1 MQWDSSTLYQ
11 NVSCVIKLSV
21 SSCVQEI
28 IQTNLWGGAFQISV
42 LQWRLDR
49 RPERGV
55 QVMTKNSSAGGNFNL
70 FQLVIFGYFKL
81 KTCSSVSIWF
91 IVGLACVA
99 GFSLLTLVATIILL
113 SWRRTSRRK
122 NPDDPAAFF
131 LDQLPPGRRQEEE
144 EPSRSTRSSEVEEVS
159 RAQER
164 RRGWTEQRDTLPRYP
179 VSRHLYQV
187 KYIPVGKT

>member
-1 MQWDSSTLYQ
+1 MTPRTQAGQSAGKRLI
-11 NVSCVIKLSV
+11 CVPA
-21 SSCVQEI
+21 CVQEI
-28 IQTNLWGGAFQISV
+28 IQTSLWGGAFQISV

-55 QVMTKNSSAGGNFNL
+55 QVTKNCPGGEYLNQNNCF
-70 FQLVIFGYFKL
+70 
-81 KTCSSVSIWF
+81 SVSIWF

-113 SWRRTSRRK
+113 SRRRTSRRK
-122 NPDDPAAFF
+122 TPDPAAVF

-144 EPSRSTRSSEVEEVS
+144 EPSRSTRSSEEEEVS
-159 RAQER
+159 RAEE
-164 RRGWTEQRDTLPRYP
+164 RRGWTEQRDFPRYP

-187 KYIPVGKT
+187 KSIPVGKTQKLANFNCDPI

>member
-1 MQWDSSTLYQ
+1 M
-11 NVSCVIKLSV
+11 NI
-21 SSCVQEI
+21 
-28 IQTNLWGGAFQISV
+28 
-42 LQWRLDR
+42 
-49 RPERGV
+49 
-55 QVMTKNSSAGGNFNL
+55 
-70 FQLVIFGYFKL
+70 

-113 SWRRTSRRK
+113 SRRRTSRRK
-122 NPDDPAAFF
+122 TPDPAAVF

-164 RRGWTEQRDTLPRYP
+164 TGWTEQRDFPRYP

-187 KYIPVGKT
+187 RSIPVGKTQKLANFNCDPCENDYATFLRLRKDRGEADNSDWGEDHHWTT